1 MKSLKNQNGVGMIE
15 VLVALLI
22 LALGV
27 LGYVAVQLRAIDAS
41 AEALTKSQAILVMR
55 CLAENIR
62 SNPVAMSQYQTLVAG
77 YSNYSSTTVAP
88 SPSCLNSLCTPAQ
101 MAAHDAY
108 HAAKNAD
115 QYGMRMT
122 MDDCPGVTATMPL
135 RRKCLYTFWGKTTP
149 AVANCM
155 STTGT
160 YVRGSSCLM
169 LEVY

>member
-1 MKSLKNQNGVGMIE
+1 MKNLKNQNGVGMIE

-41 AEALTKSQAILVMR
+41 AEALTKSQAVLVMR
-55 CLAENIR
+55 GLAENIR
-62 SNPVAMSQYQTLVAG
+62 SNPAAIANYPTLVAG
-77 YSNYSSTTVAP
+77 YNNYSSSTAAPTT
-88 SPSCLNSLCTPAQ
+88 CLNTVCTPVQ
-101 MAAHDAY
+101 MAAHDAF

-115 QYGMRMT
+115 QYGMKIT
-122 MDDCPGVTATMPL
+122 MDDCPGVTNTMTL
-135 RRKCLYTFWGKTTP
+135 RRKCLYTFWGKTEPVIT
-149 AVANCM
+149 NCM

-160 YVRGSSCLM
+160 YVSGSSCLM